1 MVCHNLGDSGKL
13 LWLKTFFS
21 LLQKKSSELS
31 FPSLVHPMLL
41 GAFVEE
47 KEAKKLRFYVLEL
60 ERALTFRALSL
71 AMLQALR

>member
-1 MVCHNLGDSGKL
+1 
-13 LWLKTFFS
+13 
-21 LLQKKSSELS
+21 
-31 FPSLVHPMLL
+31 MLL

-71 AMLQALR
+71 AMLQALG